1 MFYGMPI
8 AEIILILDVL
18 LTVILLFQ
26 LFERRSKRTHVIIFA
41 VFVAFILVAFFGI
54 KYASKSLRPIFYGVV
69 IAYLFKP
76 MCNVFYTKLYNL
88 FSKKRT
94 PAKAKK
100 LAHYLSIVC
109 TYVVW
114 GVILSVLLAAVLPK
128 IVSAVLSFGAS
139 IPSFISYLMAL
150 VNRLAEE
157 NEFIREFLGE
167 TLEELQ
173 EDLTGFYDILRQY
186 LQPLASG
193 VFGMVAESVT
203 FLFNVIV
210 GFIVSVYLLL
220 GRKKLG
226 AQSKLLVKSVFGP
239 KWSAMIFDEVK
250 FADKMFSGY
259 FVGSMIDSAVV
270 GVICYISCLIMH
282 TPYAVLVSVIVTFTN
297 LIPFFGPY
305 IGMIPSALIILSR
318 SPVHALMFVI
328 MLWLLQ
334 QIDGNIMAPKIIGSN
349 TGLSSFWVLFAI
361 LLFGGLFGFFGMI
374 IGVPIFAVIYDICG
388 KLMRFC
394 LKKRGEDDELRH
406 YENEFLTEEAS
417 PPSMM
422 ERLRR
427 KRQAADKAGVSEVVQ
442 NDNGNCES
450 SEVLENISDIAV
462 SDDAADDE
470 DSERDKLIF
479 HEHAEN
485 KKSGKNSL

>member
-1 MFYGMPI
+1 MFNGMPI
-8 AEIILILDVL
+8 PELILILDVL
-18 LTVILLFQ
+18 LTALLLFQ
-26 LFERRSKRTHVIIFA
+26 LFEKRSKRTHLIILL
-41 VFVAFILVAFFGI
+41 VFIILTLIAFFGI
-54 KYASKSLRPIFYGVV
+54 RYASKSLRPIFYGIV

-76 MCNVFYTKLYNL
+76 MCNVFYTRLYNF

-100 LAHYLSIVC
+100 MAHYLSIVC

-114 GVILSVLLAAVLPK
+114 GVIISVLLAAVLPRV
-128 IVSAVLSFGAS
+128 VSAVLSFGAS
-139 IPSFISYLMAL
+139 IPSFISYLMSL
-150 VNRLAEE
+150 VNKLAEE
-157 NEFIREFLGE
+157 NEIVRAFLGE

-173 EDLTGFYDILRQY
+173 EDLTGFYDLIKQY

-203 FLFNVIV
+203 FLFNVLV
-210 GFIVSVYLLL
+210 GFIVSVYLLA
-220 GRKKLG
+220 GRKKFG
-226 AQSKLLVKSVFGP
+226 AQAKLLVKSVFGR
-239 KWSAMIFDEVK
+239 KWSSIIFDEVK
-250 FADKMFSGY
+250 FADRMFSGY

-270 GVICYISCLIMH
+270 GIICYIACLIMH

-318 SPVHALMFVI
+318 SPAHALMFVI

-394 LKKRGEDDELRH
+394 LKKRGEDDEIKN
-406 YENEFLTEEAS
+406 YENEFLVDETQQI
-417 PPSMM
+417 SMID
-422 ERLRR
+422 RLRR
-427 KRQAADKAGVSEVVQ
+427 KRQAAESVIPDPETEGRDISVSK
-442 NDNGNCES
+442 
-450 SEVLENISDIAV
+450 
-462 SDDAADDE
+462 SDDAEDPEEDE
-470 DSERDKLIF
+470 DISEDTEDDDTERDKLIF
-479 HEHAEN
+479 REN
-485 KKSGKNSL
+485 KKS